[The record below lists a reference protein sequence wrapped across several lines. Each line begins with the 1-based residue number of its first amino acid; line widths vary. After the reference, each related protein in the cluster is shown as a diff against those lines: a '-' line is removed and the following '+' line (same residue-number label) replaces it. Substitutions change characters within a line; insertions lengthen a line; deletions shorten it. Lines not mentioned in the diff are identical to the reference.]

1 MFSLDNMV
9 FIQKLGL
16 STPLAQNIIY
26 YNNNMRTFSE
36 YPEVDETS
44 IKLFLQIKTLQ
55 EKYFF
60 MILNLF

>member
-1 MFSLDNMV
+1 MFSLDNKV

-44 IKLFLQIKTLQ
+44 IMLFLQIKTLQ
-55 EKYFF
+55 EKYIF

>member
-26 YNNNMRTFSE
+26 YNNNIRTFSE

-44 IKLFLQIKTLQ
+44 IKLFLQIKNLQ